1 MMIFKFKSILMLI
14 FILLSLSFLILK
26 NNAYAFNDKY
36 DSNKKNTSGDRY
48 FSISLHL
55 EQEFLNN
62 HMKARGESL
71 TSEKRSRYIKE
82 VELAYGRIMKN
93 RKISDNIPTGDITY
107 QEYITINKEAMLNSG
122 ISDEGWLFKDV
133 FEVLSTNKQVKIIR
147 ELLKSFY
154 NKSSSGE
161 SALFVSIWLDMKEAA
176 AQPVSVKQQQSQ
188 AWLDKMRKIPL
199 VITLEDTINETEKQ
213 IYEFTD

>member
-14 FILLSLSFLILK
+14 FILLSLSFLILT

-36 DSNKKNTSGDRY
+36 DSNKTNTSGDRH
-48 FSISLHL
+48 FSIFLHL

-82 VELAYGRIMKN
+82 VELAYDRIMKS
-93 RKISDNIPTGDITY
+93 RKRSDNIPIGDITY

-161 SALFVSIWLDMKEAA
+161 SALFFSIWLDMKEAA
-176 AQPVSVKQQQSQ
+176 VQPVSVKQQQSQ

>member
-14 FILLSLSFLILK
+14 FILLSLSFLILT

-48 FSISLHL
+48 FSIFLHL

-82 VELAYGRIMKN
+82 VELAYDRIMKS
-93 RKISDNIPTGDITY
+93 RKRSDNIPTGDITY